1 MRLPDELELA
11 ARSSAAPEAVRVTFE
26 RLAESDPAAAERL
39 ADVGELAVVV
49 ASVVAASRSL
59 GRLVLTDPLALDVIA
74 DAAPELGPAG
84 RYARGDG
91 DLNSAPAARSP
102 AIDPE
107 QASDAADLARRKRL
121 GLLSIAARDLA
132 GVTGLEEVGE
142 ALSNLADGVLRAA
155 CGLASVG
162 TGLSVIAMG
171 KHGARELNY
180 ASDVDIMFVGE
191 DEGGA
196 ARRVIAIASGSFRVD
211 TDLRPEG
218 RNGALVR
225 SLESFNSYWERW
237 ARPWEFQALLKARAA
252 AGDAELGTAFE
263 AAAAGAVWGRRLDA
277 DDLAELRSMK
287 GRAEELVSKKGLS
300 DREIKRGRGGIR
312 DIEFSVQLLQLVHG
326 AADPFIRRPS
336 TLAALGELA
345 EAGYVDRG
353 DAAALALSYRFLRTV
368 EHRLQLVEEAQVH
381 TVPGDLEAREALA
394 NVLGFSGSGGWAD
407 ATKRGGGGARER
419 MDTVMGRY
427 QSSARAIHERL
438 FFRPLLEVFAG
449 AASGAEIKVAG
460 PGVGDG
466 RWTVAAAESRLEA
479 LGFRQA
485 ERTRQALRELTR
497 GLTRSSRLMQ
507 QLLPVLLGWLS
518 EAPDPDQGLLNLRNL
533 VSVGHRRDVL
543 VASFR
548 ESPELARRLCRLLG
562 TGRQVG
568 HLVGRHPEIA
578 TRLDDDHELDRPSR
592 TELVERAV
600 VAVDQ
605 GPTRSGPALRRVVES
620 TTLRILAGDLLLPT
634 SPVSTF
640 RALAAVGD
648 AALAAALH
656 AAAPRVP
663 FGIIAMGR
671 LGGEELAYG
680 SDLDVLLVYDGSGA
694 GDAALAEEAATSIFR
709 LLNGPTPAERILTV
723 DASLRPEGRH
733 GPRARSLDAYAE
745 YHRRRIET
753 WERQALLR
761 ARPVAGDPDVLGRF
775 MALTA
780 EVLWS
785 APFGAE
791 EERAI
796 RRMKARVERERIPAG
811 EDPQFHLKLGKGSL
825 SDVEWTVQLLQLEH
839 GVATPS
845 TIEAIKLLVAAGHL
859 EAGEGAV
866 LGEAYRF
873 LSATRNRWH
882 LVGNFIAGAG
892 GIVSRSGSDSLP
904 PDREALSRLTRS
916 LGTSPTELR
925 EAYRRVTRRAR
936 RVVEERFY
944 GL

>member
-1 MRLPDELELA
+1 
-11 ARSSAAPEAVRVTFE
+11 
-26 RLAESDPAAAERL
+26 
-39 ADVGELAVVV
+39 
-49 ASVVAASRSL
+49 
-59 GRLVLTDPLALDVIA
+59 
-74 DAAPELGPAG
+74 
-84 RYARGDG
+84 
-91 DLNSAPAARSP
+91 
-102 AIDPE
+102 
-107 QASDAADLARRKRL
+107 
-121 GLLSIAARDLA
+121 
-132 GVTGLEEVGE
+132 
-142 ALSNLADGVLRAA
+142 
-155 CGLASVG
+155 
-162 TGLSVIAMG
+162 
-171 KHGARELNY
+171 
-180 ASDVDIMFVGE
+180 
-191 DEGGA
+191 
-196 ARRVIAIASGSFRVD
+196 
-211 TDLRPEG
+211 
-218 RNGALVR
+218 
-225 SLESFNSYWERW
+225 
-237 ARPWEFQALLKARAA
+237 
-252 AGDAELGTAFE
+252 
-263 AAAAGAVWGRRLDA
+263 
-277 DDLAELRSMK
+277 
-287 GRAEELVSKKGLS
+287 
-300 DREIKRGRGGIR
+300 
-312 DIEFSVQLLQLVHG
+312 
-326 AADPFIRRPS
+326 
-336 TLAALGELA
+336 
-345 EAGYVDRG
+345 
-353 DAAALALSYRFLRTV
+353 
-368 EHRLQLVEEAQVH
+368 
-381 TVPGDLEAREALA
+381 
-394 NVLGFSGSGGWAD
+394 
-407 ATKRGGGGARER
+407 
-419 MDTVMGRY
+419 
-427 QSSARAIHERL
+427 
-438 FFRPLLEVFAG
+438 
-449 AASGAEIKVAG
+449 
-460 PGVGDG
+460 
-466 RWTVAAAESRLEA
+466 
-479 LGFRQA
+479 
-485 ERTRQALRELTR
+485 
-497 GLTRSSRLMQ
+497 
-507 QLLPVLLGWLS
+507 
-518 EAPDPDQGLLNLRNL
+518 
-533 VSVGHRRDVL
+533 
-543 VASFR
+543 
-548 ESPELARRLCRLLG
+548 LCRLLG

-578 TRLDDDHELDRPSR
+578 TKLDDDHELDRPSR

-694 GDAALAEEAATSIFR
+694 GDAALAEEATTSIFR

-761 ARPVAGDPDVLGRF
+761 ARPVAGDPEVLSRF

-839 GVATPS
+839 AVATPS

-866 LGEAYRF
+866 LSEAYRF

-904 PDREALSRLTRS
+904 SDREALSRLTRS